1 MGNYYTD
8 AYSNCPIDQNPFE
21 WSDAPYTKCERCY
34 NRKRDGNLCETCV
47 WNWGKE
53 GATKE
58 GCAGCAYF
66 REPFSCKNPEHVCTL
81 PPEKRKTFKLPRTDN
96 WTLFVQFVRFLST
109 ADIANEARE
118 DGTIDAVANLGW
130 AKTRYS
136 DFCKDPQAEWERVIG
151 ELQKEYDGR
160 IKYQQRYMRVFLKDN
175 GVEVMDG

>member
-47 WNWGKE
+47 WNWGEE

-66 REPFSCKNPEHVCTL
+66 REPWTCKNPEHVCTL
-81 PPEKRKTFKLPRTDN
+81 PPEKRNVFSEKVKS
-96 WTLFVQFVRFLST
+96 VKV
-109 ADIANEARE
+109 
-118 DGTIDAVANLGW
+118 
-130 AKTRYS
+130 KTRRIC
-136 DFCKDPQAEWERVIG
+136 DFCERGKRMNSEEGDHDLRLVKLTPVTPIDLTNPNEEEIKLGKPFYAMFLHDPEYGDEAATFQVKYCPFCGRKLVG
-151 ELQKEYDGR
+151 E
-160 IKYQQRYMRVFLKDN
+160 
-175 GVEVMDG
+175 

>member
-8 AYSNCPIDQNPFE
+8 AYSRCPTDQNPFA

-34 NRKRDGNLCETCV
+34 NRNRNGNLCESCEL
-47 WNWGKE
+47 NWGKE

-81 PPEKRKTFKLPRTDN
+81 SPQERKTLKLPRTNN
-96 WTLFVQFVRFLST
+96 WTLFCKFVRYLS
-109 ADIANEARE
+109 AAEIQNKAKE
-118 DGTIDAVANLGW
+118 DGTIDAFADLGW
-130 AKTRYS
+130 AKTWYS

-151 ELQKEYDGR
+151 ELQKEFAGR
-160 IKYQQRYMRVFLKDN
+160 IRHQRNYMMVFLKDN
-175 GVEVMDG
+175 GVEVRGG